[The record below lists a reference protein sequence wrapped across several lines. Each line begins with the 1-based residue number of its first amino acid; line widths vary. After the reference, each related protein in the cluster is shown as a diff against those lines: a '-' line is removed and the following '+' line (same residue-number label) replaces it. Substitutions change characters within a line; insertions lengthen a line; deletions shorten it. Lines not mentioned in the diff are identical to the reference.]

1 MKRRIISIVVV
12 VMAGAAVCAM
22 LYVSGARQRSTA
34 LATRGNK
41 TAPAIHAREARPPTL
56 EFVEPLV
63 YDFGKMPQMRT
74 DSHIWKV
81 KNVGD
86 SDLILWPGGL
96 MTSCKIANVATDNA
110 ADGTEKPRAQIKPNE
125 TTQIEVQWQTNRF
138 VNEFSRGCAFSTND
152 PQRPTFWVA
161 VQGMVYPEG

>member
-86 SDLILWPGGL
+86 SDLILWQEPF
-96 MTSCKIANVATDNA
+96 TKSCKIANIPYNPA
-110 ADGTEKPRAQIKPNE
+110 AGTEQPKTRIKPNE
-125 TTQIEVQWQTNRF
+125 TTQIEVQWQTRRF
-138 VNEFSRGCAFSTND
+138 VNNFSTGCIVGTND
-152 PQRPTFWVA
+152 PQRPHFWVT